1 MAGCPGRTSAVVFA
15 LDESH
20 VPACVDVAATVG
32 WKPPVE
38 TWRWMLGMGEGW
50 GVDHAG
56 VLAGA
61 VILFRFDAALAM
73 VAMMMVRPEAQGRG
87 IGRALLE
94 QVDRR
99 VPVGAVTALYASPEG
114 ERLYRPYGYVDAGAS
129 QRYEG
134 APGKLTI
141 EGDAALRP
149 ARATDVAAMVALDAR
164 AQGGSRAMLVR
175 SSAERAERAFVVD
188 RHGTIEAFGLAGH
201 EDGARRLGPIVAPR
215 DDDAVAIASSLAD
228 GAARVRVDLE
238 PGERALEG
246 WVQRAGLQATVVSPR
261 LVRGGARM
269 PGERSWIRALA
280 GRPFG

>member
-1 MAGCPGRTSAVVFA
+1 MVFA

-20 VPACVDVAATVG
+20 VPGCVDVAASVG

-38 TWRWMLGMGEGW
+38 TWHWMLGMGEGW
-50 GVDHAG
+50 GVDHEGA
-56 VLAGA
+56 LAGA
-61 VILFRFDAALAM
+61 VILFRFDEALAM

-87 IGRALLE
+87 LGRALLE
-94 QVDRR
+94 QIDRR
-99 VPVGAVTALYASPEG
+99 VSPQATTALYASAEG

-129 QRYEG
+129 HRYEG
-134 APGKLTI
+134 APRTLTI
-141 EGDAALRP
+141 ENYGALRP
-149 ARATDVAAMVALDAR
+149 ARRADIAAMVALDAR
-164 AQGGSRAMLVR
+164 AQGGTRAKLIR

-188 RHGTIEAFGLAGH
+188 RYGAIEAFGLAGQ
-201 EDGARRLGPIVAPR
+201 EDGARRLGPIVAHR
-215 DDDAVAIASSLAD
+215 DDDAVAIAIALAE

-246 WVQRAGLQATVVSPR
+246 WVQQAGLEATVVSPR
-261 LVRGGARM
+261 LVRGRTEM